1 MKKTKI
7 YIVYLNVMSSGFVSL
22 YYVGKS
28 RRIARKCFLTCAEP
42 FLLDD
47 WTEPVKLVLASV
59 SVDVGDYFDLLEEYN
74 VYHEDQDHLLDNLV
88 YDRTWNELLMINE
101 KTFKLDFIPY
111 LCETEHIHPLDLE
124 VDRVFDRLL
133 ADTSNCVQR
142 RIKKYLKK
150 NF

>member
-1 MKKTKI
+1 MI
-7 YIVYLNVMSSGFVSL
+7 SGFTNL

-28 RRIARKCFLTCAEP
+28 RRLAKKCFLTCAEP

-59 SVDVGDYFDLLEEYN
+59 RTDVEDYSDLLEEYN

-88 YDRTWNELLMINE
+88 YDQSWNELLAVNE
-101 KTFKLDFIPY
+101 NTFKLDFLPY
-111 LCETEHIHPLDLE
+111 FCKTEHIHQLDLKVE
-124 VDRVFDRLL
+124 GVLDKLIAEPNNCLHKRL
-133 ADTSNCVQR
+133 
-142 RIKKYLKK
+142 KKYFKK